1 MSEQLA
7 VALRWLRPAA
17 LLVVAAGLLVA
28 TAGCDLGAPRPA
40 ARQVQA
46 APPPARPVAPESA
59 PPGSLPLP
67 HAVAPP
73 SVDELQRKRAEWQ
86 EQQRQAE
93 QSQAEMEAWRRS
105 RRPAESGPKVR
116 VGTAAPTGPSESER
130 VAAAMR
136 DWYGRYSLHAA
147 AVSLALS
154 QYGMAA
160 NTSADDPRRR
170 LAACRDLK
178 AASKALL
185 VDPRL
190 LQAPLDSVAAP
201 LATAYAELEATADSC
216 LSYRDADLASH
227 LGAARRA
234 MTQAATALRPFN
246 MAP

>member
-1 MSEQLA
+1 MSEQPA
-7 VALRWLRPAA
+7 VALRRMTHAA
-17 LLVVAAGLLVA
+17 LLAAAALLLGT
-28 TAGCDLGAPRPA
+28 TAGCDLGAPKPVA
-40 ARQVQA
+40 QQA
-46 APPPARPVAPESA
+46 QAVPPPAPPVAPESA

-73 SVDELQRKRAEWQ
+73 AVDELQRKRAEWQ
-86 EQQRQAE
+86 EQQRLAE

-105 RRPAESGPKVR
+105 RRPAENGPKVH

-136 DWYGRYSLHAA
+136 DWYSRYSLHAA

-160 NTSADDPRRR
+160 DTSASDPRRR
-170 LAACRDLK
+170 LAACRDLQ
-178 AASKALL
+178 ASSQALL
-185 VDPRL
+185 VDPQL
-190 LQAPLDSVAAP
+190 LQAPVDSVATS
-201 LATAYAELEATADSC
+201 LATAYTELKATADSC
-216 LSYRDADLASH
+216 LAYRDADVAAH

-234 MTQAATALRPFN
+234 MTQAASELRPFN